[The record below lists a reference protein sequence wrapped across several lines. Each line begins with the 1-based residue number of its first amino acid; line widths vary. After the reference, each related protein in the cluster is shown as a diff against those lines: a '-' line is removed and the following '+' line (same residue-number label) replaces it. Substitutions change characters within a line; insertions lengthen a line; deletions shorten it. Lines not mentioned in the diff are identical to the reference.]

1 MSIENIIGLIIVVA
15 GMGLI
20 LIFSLPAA
28 NKKKPVFRPIP
39 AFQRLRRGIGLA
51 VEQGTRL
58 HISLGKGDLLSS
70 NNTSALVG
78 LTSLERIA
86 RLSTASDRP
95 TVATSGSGSIAILSQ
110 DSLRAAY
117 RTANAAEQ
125 YDPDRGRLAG
135 PTPFSYVAGV
145 LPVVRSEHIS
155 THLLIG
161 NFGPE
166 IGLVTD
172 EADQVSAFTLAS
184 SDSLPAQAV
193 LYATTQEPLIGEEL
207 YAVPAYLQAGP
218 FYSASVRAQDI
229 LRWVLAA
236 GVLAGVFL
244 NLVGVL

>member
-1 MSIENIIGLIIVVA
+1 MSIENIAGLILVVAGLGLIIF
-15 GMGLI
+15 
-20 LIFSLPAA
+20 FSLPFT
-28 NKKKPVFRPIP
+28 NKKRPVFRTIT

-78 LTSLERIA
+78 LTTLERIA

-95 TVATSGSGSIAILSQ
+95 TIATSGSGSLAILSQ
-110 DSLRAAY
+110 DSLHAAY
-117 RTANAAEQ
+117 RIANAAEQ

-135 PTPFSYVAGV
+135 PTPFSYIAGM
-145 LPVVRSEHIS
+145 LPVVRSEHVS
-155 THLLIG
+155 THLLVG

-166 IGLVTD
+166 IGIVTD

-207 YAVPAYLQAGP
+207 YAIPAYLQAGTI
-218 FYSASVRAQDI
+218 YTASVRAQDI
-229 LRWVLAA
+229 LRWGLAA
-236 GVLAGVFL
+236 VVVLGAIL
-244 NLVGVL
+244 KLVGVL

>member
-1 MSIENIIGLIIVVA
+1 MSIESIAGLVIVVV

-20 LIFSLPAA
+20 ILFSLPFT
-28 NKKKPVFRPIP
+28 NKKRPVFRPIT
-39 AFQRLRRGIGLA
+39 AFMSLRRGIGLA

-78 LTSLERIA
+78 LTTLERIA

-95 TVATSGSGSIAILSQ
+95 TVATSGSGSLAILSQ
-110 DSLRAAY
+110 DSLHAAY
-117 RTANAAEQ
+117 RIANAAEQ

-145 LPVVRSEHIS
+145 LPVVRGEHVS

-166 IGLVTD
+166 IGIVTE
-172 EADQVSAFTLAS
+172 EAEQVSAFTLAA

-218 FYSASVRAQDI
+218 IYTASVRAQDV
-229 LRWVLAA
+229 LRY
-236 GVLAGVFL
+236 GLAGAILVTVIL
-244 NLVGVL
+244 KLVGIL

>member
-1 MSIENIIGLIIVVA
+1 MSIESIAGLIIVVA

-20 LIFSLPAA
+20 IFYSLPIA
-28 NKKKPVFRPIP
+28 NKKRPVFRPIP
-39 AFQRLRRGIGLA
+39 AFQHLRRGIGLA

-78 LTSLERIA
+78 LTTLERIA

-95 TVATSGSGSIAILSQ
+95 TVATSGSGSLAILSQ
-110 DSLRAAY
+110 DSLHAAY
-117 RTANAAEQ
+117 RIANAIEQ

-135 PTPFSYVAGV
+135 PTPFSYVAGM
-145 LPVVRSEHIS
+145 LPVVRGEHVS

-166 IGLVTD
+166 IGIVTQ
-172 EADQVSAFTLAS
+172 EAEQVSAFTLAA

-218 FYSASVRAQDI
+218 IYTASVRAQDI
-229 LRWVLAA
+229 LRW
-236 GVLAGVFL
+236 GLAGLVIL
-244 NLVGVL
+244 SAILKLVGVL

>member
-1 MSIENIIGLIIVVA
+1 MSIESIAGLVIVVA
-15 GMGLI
+15 GMVLI
-20 LIFSLPAA
+20 LVFSLPFM
-28 NKKKPVFRPIP
+28 NKKKTIFRPIP
-39 AFQRLRRGIGLA
+39 AFQYLRRGIGLA

-78 LTSLERIA
+78 LTALERVA

-95 TVATSGSGSIAILSQ
+95 TIATSGSGSLAILSQ
-110 DSLRAAY
+110 DSLHAAY

-145 LPVVRSEHIS
+145 LPVVRSEHVS

-172 EADQVSAFTLAS
+172 EADQVSAFTLAG

-207 YAVPAYLQAGP
+207 YAVPAYMQSGP
-218 FYSASVRAQDI
+218 IHTASLRAQDI
-229 LRWVLAA
+229 LRWGIAGAVLV
-236 GVLAGVFL
+236 GVILK
-244 NLVGVL
+244 LVGVL

>member
-1 MSIENIIGLIIVVA
+1 MSIESIIGLVIVVA
-15 GMGLI
+15 GMVLI
-20 LIFSLPAA
+20 LVFSLPFM
-28 NKKKPVFRPIP
+28 NKKRTVFRSIP

-78 LTSLERIA
+78 LTTLERVA

-95 TVATSGSGSIAILSQ
+95 TVATSGSGALAILSQ
-110 DSLRAAY
+110 DSLHAAY

-125 YDPDRGRLAG
+125 YDADRGRLAG
-135 PTPFSYVAGV
+135 PTPFSYIAGV
-145 LPVVRSEHIS
+145 LPVVRSEHVS

-193 LYATTQEPLIGEEL
+193 LYATADEPLIGEEL
-207 YAVPAYLQAGP
+207 YAVPAYLQSGP
-218 FYSASVRAQDI
+218 LHTASLRAQDI
-229 LRWVLAA
+229 LRWGVAGIVLVA
-236 GVLAGVFL
+236 VILKM
-244 NLVGVL
+244 VGVL